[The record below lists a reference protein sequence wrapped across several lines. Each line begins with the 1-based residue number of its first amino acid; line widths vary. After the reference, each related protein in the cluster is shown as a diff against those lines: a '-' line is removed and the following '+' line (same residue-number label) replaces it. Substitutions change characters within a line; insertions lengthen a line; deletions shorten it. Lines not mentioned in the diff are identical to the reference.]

1 MTHEST
7 AVQLASSSSNATAS
21 GGWWR
26 DAVIYQVYV
35 RSFADSDGDGVGD
48 LRGVRSRLPHL
59 ARLGVDAVWL
69 TPFYVSPQAD
79 GGYDVADYRAVDPL
93 FGDLS
98 DADELVRAAHALGL
112 RVIVDVVPNHTS
124 VQHPWFRAALA
135 GDAEARARYLF
146 RPGRGADGSEPPND
160 WESIFGG
167 PAWTRVA
174 DGAWYLHLFAP
185 EQPDLDWDHPE
196 VAAEF
201 ASVLRFWLDLGVD
214 GFRVDVAHGMVKAP
228 GLPDI
233 GRGAQAT
240 LIGTEPLPFFDQ
252 DGVHEIHRGWRRL
265 LDSYE
270 GDRIGVAEA
279 WAPTSERL
287 ALYVRPDELHQAFNF
302 RFLNCPWD
310 PDAMRTVIDE
320 SLAATTSVGAP
331 TTWVLSNHDVVR
343 HVTRYGG
350 GARGLARARAAALL
364 MLALP
369 GSAYL
374 YQGEELG
381 LPEVLDLPDESR
393 RDPAFRRGRRQQIPG
408 TAPHPAPA
416 GTATATA
423 THAATSRTG
432 SVSAPVPE
440 AGSET
445 AAGTAPQSLP
455 RTARPHPAPDTGPHA
470 QVAAAPQ
477 TGPGTNA
484 QTGTSTEPQPAR
496 GTRPEAEGRTRPG
509 APSQAEAGTGPGAA
523 SAAPA
528 RPGPTA
534 PAHASTSRTAS
545 VSAPVPQAQPP
556 AGPGTEPLGQA
567 GPGAGVG
574 TGPGTNPQPGT
585 GTGPQARPQTGAGAR
600 PKADGQAR
608 PGTTAQAEPATG
620 PQAAMGTRPEAGGQT
635 GPGTTAQ
642 AEPAS
647 GPQARTAT
655 GPQAETG
662 TGPQAGTEAEGQTGP
677 GPNPQAGTGSRPQAE
692 PAGGP
697 QAETGSGPQAG
708 AGAGPGADPQAGPE
722 AARQAG
728 PEAEGQEGLRD
739 GCRVPIPWCGAEPPY
754 GFGPTGSWLPQPA
767 GWGGLTVAAQTGD
780 PHSTLE
786 LYRAALELRRAL
798 PGLGA
803 PEAGTGAAA
812 EAPYRSGMC
821 WLPAPEGVLLFTR
834 PGFACTLNSR
844 PDPVEL
850 PAPGRPVLS
859 SAPVETDGRTV
870 RLPPDSCT
878 WWAI

>member
-124 VQHPWFRAALA
+124 AQHPWFRAALA
-135 GDAEARARYLF
+135 GDPEARARYLF
-146 RPGRGADGSEPPND
+146 RPGRGADGAEPPND

-174 DGAWYLHLFAP
+174 DGQWYLHLFAP

-214 GFRVDVAHGMVKAP
+214 GFRVDVAHGMVKAR

-270 GDRIGVAEA
+270 GERIGVAEA

-310 PDAMRTVIDE
+310 TVAMRTVIDE

-381 LPEVLDLPDESR
+381 LPEVLDLPDASR
-393 RDPAFRRGRRQQIPG
+393 RDPAFRRGRRRQS
-408 TAPHPAPA
+408 PA
-416 GTATATA
+416 
-423 THAATSRTG
+423 
-432 SVSAPVPE
+432 SAP
-440 AGSET
+440 
-445 AAGTAPQSLP
+445 
-455 RTARPHPAPDTGPHA
+455 
-470 QVAAAPQ
+470 
-477 TGPGTNA
+477 
-484 QTGTSTEPQPAR
+484 
-496 GTRPEAEGRTRPG
+496 
-509 APSQAEAGTGPGAA
+509 
-523 SAAPA
+523 
-528 RPGPTA
+528 
-534 PAHASTSRTAS
+534 
-545 VSAPVPQAQPP
+545 
-556 AGPGTEPLGQA
+556 A
-567 GPGAGVG
+567 GPGAG
-574 TGPGTNPQPGT
+574 
-585 GTGPQARPQTGAGAR
+585 
-600 PKADGQAR
+600 
-608 PGTTAQAEPATG
+608 
-620 PQAAMGTRPEAGGQT
+620 PEA
-635 GPGTTAQ
+635 
-642 AEPAS
+642 
-647 GPQARTAT
+647 
-655 GPQAETG
+655 
-662 TGPQAGTEAEGQTGP
+662 
-677 GPNPQAGTGSRPQAE
+677 
-692 PAGGP
+692 
-697 QAETGSGPQAG
+697 
-708 AGAGPGADPQAGPE
+708 D
-722 AARQAG
+722 
-728 PEAEGQEGLRD
+728 GQEGLRD

-786 LYRAALELRRAL
+786 LYRAALELRRAM

-803 PEAGTGAAA
+803 PEAGTGPAA
-812 EAPYRSGMC
+812 EAPYHSGMC

-844 PDPVEL
+844 PDVVEL

-859 SAPVETDGRTV
+859 SSPVETDGRTV

-878 WWAI
+878 WWAM